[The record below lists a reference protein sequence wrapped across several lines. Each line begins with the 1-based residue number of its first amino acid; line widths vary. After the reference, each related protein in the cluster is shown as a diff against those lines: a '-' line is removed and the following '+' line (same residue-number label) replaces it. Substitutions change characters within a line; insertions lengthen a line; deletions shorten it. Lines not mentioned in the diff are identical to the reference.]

1 MHRQLFVLVLALL
14 SPAFRTGL
22 LWVVLVMLAVL
33 VSCDRQQQTSPKK
46 SRPLPKVVVGQPLSR
61 EILEWDEYTGR
72 FAAID
77 RVQVRARV
85 SGYLEAVKFKDGSR
99 VNKGDLLFVID
110 PRPFEAA
117 LRRAQGEK
125 QRAEARLELAEIRLG
140 RSKDLLEERAVS
152 QDAYDE
158 RLAETR
164 QARAELAALE
174 AAVTAAK
181 LDLEFTEVRSPVN
194 GTVSNN
200 FVTVGNLISG
210 GNPNSTLLTTIVSTD
225 PIYFYFDVDERT
237 YLKYLHLAREGKRRS
252 SRTHP
257 NPVLARLA
265 HEDEFKHQG
274 RMDFVDNRIDP
285 DTATLRGRAVFPNPD
300 RILLPGMFARVR
312 VPGSNRYQ
320 AILVPGKAVGR
331 DQARRFVYVLDKDN
345 TVTRRPVTLGP
356 RACGLRVAASGIS
369 ADDTVVLEGLP
380 NVRPGDKV
388 NPSQGSVEL
397 SSRTCLAA
405 EHEDLFD
412 NESSESKENSD
423 SSSLGRVDSITA
435 NRP

>member
-1 MHRQLFVLVLALL
+1 MLRELSVVLLQFIPTL
-14 SPAFRTGL
+14 RTVTAVIG
-22 LWVVLVMLAVL
+22 LVMLSMLA
-33 VSCDRQQQTSPKK
+33 SCDRQQQTSPKK
-46 SRPLPKVVVGQPLSR
+46 SRPLPKVVVGKPLSR

-99 VNKGDLLFVID
+99 VNKGDLLFVVD

-125 QRAEARLELAEIRLG
+125 QRAKARLELAEIRLG
-140 RSKDLLEERAVS
+140 RSKDLLEENAVS

-164 QARAELAALE
+164 QARAEFEALE
-174 AAVTAAK
+174 AAVTAAE
-181 LDLEFTEVRSPVN
+181 LDLEFTEVRSPVK

-265 HEDEFKHQG
+265 HEDAFEHKG

-285 DTATLRGRAVFPNPD
+285 DTATLRGRAVFRNPD
-300 RILLPGMFARVR
+300 GILLPGMFARVR

-320 AILVPGKAVGR
+320 AILIPGKAVGR

-356 RACGLRVAASGIS
+356 RACGLRVAASGLS

-380 NVRPGDKV
+380 KIRPGDKV

-405 EHEDLFD
+405 EYEEIFE
-412 NESSESKENSD
+412 NETSESKRKSD
-423 SSSLGRVDSITA
+423 SSSHGRDDTITTD
-435 NRP
+435 RP